1 MRAWKAT
8 EETAARVL
16 GGRRIGRARGLSA
29 PDVVLPTGWVVE
41 AKTRRRLPA
50 IITAALIQ
58 AEGYALRGFGQR
70 PIAVLRET
78 GSRRA
83 VACVW
88 LADLGEILEPEGKEG
103 ALHDEASD

>member
-1 MRAWKAT
+1 VRAWRQT
-8 EETAARVL
+8 EERAAREL
-16 GGRRIGRARGLSA
+16 GGKRIGRARGLSA
-29 PDVVLPTGWVVE
+29 PDVILPGGWIVE

-50 IITAALIQ
+50 IVTAALLQ

-83 VACVW
+83 VAVIW
-88 LADLGEILEPEGKEG
+88 LEDLAALLPRG
-103 ALHDEASD
+103 AK

>member
-1 MRAWKAT
+1 MRAWRAT
-8 EETAARVL
+8 EEKAARAL

-29 PDVVLPTGWVVE
+29 PDVVLPGGWICE
-41 AKTRRRLPA
+41 AKTRKRLPA
-50 IITAALIQ
+50 IVTAALVQ

-83 VACVW
+83 IAVVW
-88 LADLGEILEPEGKEG
+88 LHDLAEILGGRP
-103 ALHDEASD
+103 